1 MGGIGCVRR
10 FGSVRELVV
19 RLVAVDSVP
28 RRFFKGEVVE
38 VDPVAV
44 SEVGNGTVDS
54 W

>member
-1 MGGIGCVRR
+1 MGEIGCVRR
-10 FGSVRELVV
+10 FGSSSWFGCHD
-19 RLVAVDSVP
+19 A
-28 RRFFKGEVVE
+28 FFKGEVGG